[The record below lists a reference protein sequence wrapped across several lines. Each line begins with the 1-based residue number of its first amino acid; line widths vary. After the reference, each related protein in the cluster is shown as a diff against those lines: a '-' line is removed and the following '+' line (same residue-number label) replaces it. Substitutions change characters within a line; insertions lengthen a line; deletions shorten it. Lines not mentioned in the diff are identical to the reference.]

1 MYLKMDCSPISK
13 KNEMKRNEEFY
24 LRKENEDTLVRQK
37 EAKCDLFAR
46 KKLYDDIQKKLN

>member
-1 MYLKMDCSPISK
+1 
-13 KNEMKRNEEFY
+13 MKRNEEFY

-46 KKLYDDIQKKLN
+46 KKLYDDRQKKLN

>member
-1 MYLKMDCSPISK
+1 LFSK
-13 KNEMKRNEEFY
+13 LAKKKKKRNEKKEEFY

-46 KKLYDDIQKKLN
+46 KDV